1 MMTTRRFFFFF
12 ALVFLFSS
20 LSMAAPGDPG
30 SPDSLHAVIERL
42 EKKYAGAS
50 FSADFFQTSEIKAL
64 DIQDSARGRGY
75 FKAPGKMRWEYDE
88 PEKQLIVT
96 DGRTL
101 WIYHP
106 KDRQVMTGN
115 SPTFFGEGK
124 GGSFLMFIK
133 SMRERFVVSQE
144 KAPSPDVFAIRLEPV
159 KKETDTAF
167 IRLFISKDKHE
178 VSEIITQNVYGDETS
193 ISMRNV
199 RFGRT
204 FDDSMFTFSI
214 PDGVDVVRLD

>member
-1 MMTTRRFFFFF
+1 MTTRKFFFFF
-12 ALVFLFSS
+12 ALFFVFSS
-20 LSMAAPGDPG
+20 PSMAASGDMESPG
-30 SPDSLHAVIERL
+30 SLDAIIQKL
-42 EKKYAGAS
+42 EKKYADAN

-64 DIQDSARGRGY
+64 DIRDSARGRGY
-75 FKAPGKMRWEYDE
+75 FKAPGKMRWEYEE

-96 DGRTL
+96 DGKTL
-101 WIYHP
+101 WIHHP

-124 GGSFLMFIK
+124 GGSFLMFIR
-133 SMRERFVVSQE
+133 SMRARFVVFQE
-144 KAPSPDVFAIRLEPV
+144 KAPSLDLFAIRLEPV

-167 IRLFISKDKHE
+167 IRLLISKDTHE
-178 VSEIITQNVYGDETS
+178 VSEIITRNLYGDETS
-193 ISMRNV
+193 ISMKNV
-199 RFGRT
+199 RFGQT